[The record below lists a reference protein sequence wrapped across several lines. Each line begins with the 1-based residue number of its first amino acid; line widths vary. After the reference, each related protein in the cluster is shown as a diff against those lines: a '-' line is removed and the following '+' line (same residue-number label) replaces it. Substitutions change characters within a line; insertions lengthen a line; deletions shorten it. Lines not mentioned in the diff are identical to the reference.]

1 MKFHSNYLRPVGQH
15 GRLRTPRVHSS
26 EKNEG
31 FLDVTFNT
39 LHFLAENVE
48 ANSLRDGSA
57 LTNSH
62 DITNLE
68 TECWG
73 TVNGDSL
80 VTLLKSIV
88 LLDVVEEIATND
100 NSSMHL
106 S

>member
-1 MKFHSNYLRPVGQH
+1 MTFNSNYLRPHGQH
-15 GRLRTPRVHSS
+15 GPLRTLAAPSS
-26 EKNEG
+26 EENEC

-39 LHFLAENVE
+39 LYFLADDVE

-57 LTNSH
+57 LTDSH

-73 TVNGDSL
+73 AMAGYSL
-80 VTLLKSIV
+80 VTFLKSVV
-88 LLDVVEEIATND
+88 LLNVVEVITTNN
-100 NSSMHL
+100 NSSVHL